1 VQRNKVNP
9 QLFQKPMLLHAIAG
23 KIVIFRYAK
32 PSPMDI
38 PVQNTRREK
47 HRLLKEFEYIDL
59 IPYSICL
66 LMVLGIIYFLVLI
79 FRIFPAVT
87 Y

>member
-1 VQRNKVNP
+1 
-9 QLFQKPMLLHAIAG
+9 
-23 KIVIFRYAK
+23 
-32 PSPMDI
+32 MDI